1 MVAPLRLVE
10 FDLANAAWPAYI
22 DQYIRVARIVLDTID
37 TSMRSLLHFAEN
49 DDTDVTH
56 NIQELS
62 IHSYAVSLVGDQDGI
77 DDDNKVAN
85 NIIRIYTHLGHIL
98 PALRN
103 CRRVSF
109 SPEIPLAP
117 DGVMTSFFGMNP
129 MIQFLIDTLQDMV
142 CIAQPMRHRLG
153 RMLIWSVLHAVAQS
167 NNAV

>member
-1 MVAPLRLVE
+1 MSTNLRDLPEEVIGYILGYAPEMVAPLRLVE

-22 DQYIRVARIVLDTID
+22 DHYIRVARIVPDTID

-77 DDDNKVAN
+77 DDDDKLAN
-85 NIIRIYTHLGHIL
+85 NIIRIYTHLRHII

-109 SPEIPLAP
+109 SPKYH
-117 DGVMTSFFGMNP
+117 S
-129 MIQFLIDTLQDMV
+129 
-142 CIAQPMRHRLG
+142 HRTV
-153 RMLIWSVLHAVAQS
+153 S
-167 NNAV
+167 